1 MRAMVIYDSLYG
13 NTARIAQAIGEDI
26 SAEVRPITE
35 AETIPADLDLLV
47 IGGPT
52 QGHGVDQPL
61 KEYLARLPDE
71 IVDGVSVAVF
81 DTRLRWPALLS
92 GSAAKGLAK
101 LLEAKGA
108 QIITEPASFFVD
120 GKEGP
125 LSSGELERSASWA
138 RQLNAILAVKA

>member
-13 NTARIAQAIGEDI
+13 NTARIAQAIGEVIPAD
-26 SAEVRPITE
+26 VRSIAE
-35 AETIPADLDLLV
+35 AETTPADLDLLV

-71 IVDGVSVAVF
+71 IVDGVAIAVF
-81 DTRLRWPALLS
+81 DTRLHWPEFLS

-108 QIITEPASFFVD
+108 HLISPPASFFVD

-138 RQLNAILAVKA
+138 RQLSAILAVKA

>member
-13 NTARIAQAIGEDI
+13 NTAQIAQAIGEVI
-26 SAEVRPITE
+26 SADARPITE

-81 DTRLRWPALLS
+81 DTRLHWPELLS

-108 QIITEPASFFVD
+108 HLITAPASFFVD

-138 RQLNAILAVKA
+138 RQLSAILAVKA